1 MWFKNL
7 SVPVADLH
15 DTTMWVHYTVPD
27 NPCVLLDDLF
37 LFNLLSSPGQSVWHS
52 DITLWKD
59 IYNSLQIWLKVQLP
73 MSFQLSLPVLPVMLL
88 PQSWKYLVKFVIRS
102 LTLIIPFFFHA
113 CNDSYSVRSSCFT
126 YFHLYNLTSVIK
138 TEGFSLPFVLL

>member
-7 SVPVADLH
+7 SLPVSDLH
-15 DTTMWVHYTVPD
+15 DITTWVQYTVPD
-27 NPCVLLDDLF
+27 NPCVLLDHLL

-59 IYNSLQIWLKVQLP
+59 IHNSLQIWLKVQFF

-88 PQSWKYLVKFVIRS
+88 PQSWKYLLKFFIRT
-102 LTLIIPFFFHA
+102 LTFFFHA
-113 CNDSYSVRSSCFT
+113 CNDSYPVRSSCFI
-126 YFHLYNLTSVIK
+126 YFHLYNLTSVGK
-138 TEGFSLPFVLL
+138 TEGFSLSFVSL